1 MRFVGTVVI
10 FEMQP
15 DRSMVAQRGA
25 SAPTEEG
32 EREGPLGP
40 EPAAPS
46 AVLNDPMQLMQM
58 MQQMVTASMAP
69 MMAKVTEVA
78 DRQDAFERRASMPP
92 ADVDAGE
99 VSAGRRAQRLDGLH
113 GADNLSANAPGP
125 EQSGD
130 TPVLAYGTGA
140 RISPSQEGSP
150 PAHVPSG
157 SAGGDHDGPDGPL
170 SQCLES
176 TGGLAAPADSVASSL
191 APHGQAA
198 TMVLDRPP
206 TRSGAKTKTA
216 AIENTQEEDTM
227 GASGLLRSSSGESLS
242 APFYA
247 TNDHFTKTGSGQTQ
261 RKHPKRDDAF
271 CAGEGSRGSGRRS
284 CGGGRCCLSTLGCSG

>member
-46 AVLNDPMQLMQM
+46 AVPNDPMVLNDPMQLMQM

-99 VSAGRRAQRLDGLH
+99 VSAGRRALRLDDLH
-113 GADNLSANAPGP
+113 RADNLSANAPEP

-140 RISPSQEGSP
+140 RTTEG
-150 PAHVPSG
+150 
-157 SAGGDHDGPDGPL
+157 
-170 SQCLES
+170 
-176 TGGLAAPADSVASSL
+176 TK
-191 APHGQAA
+191 PHGY
-198 TMVLDRPP
+198 
-206 TRSGAKTKTA
+206 
-216 AIENTQEEDTM
+216 
-227 GASGLLRSSSGESLS
+227 
-242 APFYA
+242 F
-247 TNDHFTKTGSGQTQ
+247 
-261 RKHPKRDDAF
+261 
-271 CAGEGSRGSGRRS
+271 RR
-284 CGGGRCCLSTLGCSG
+284 